1 MDQIAVQI
9 CLSFRFCSRKWC
21 LWLFFPPSSIAVEFC
36 LSVLL
41 FLFKSMVLEISWFCS
56 PSPLSLDLLFF
67 PASWSTQALFPEVSP
82 RCGAVFW
89 ESTWANQ
96 FPQFVNPRLIQPF
109 KSLVPCHCN
118 HLQIALQIQLQSS
131 NRLPIFCQSTH
142 VGNLGVILFSD
153 LLDDPLTF
161 LGFFRYRC

>member
-9 CLSFRFCSRKWC
+9 CLSFRFCFRKWF
-21 LWLFFPPSSIAVEFC
+21 LWLLTKFSSSIAVEFC

-56 PSPLSLDLLFF
+56 PSPLSLYLLFSPFSCSIQVLF
-67 PASWSTQALFPEVSP
+67 PAVSP
-82 RCGAVFW
+82 RCGALSR

-109 KSLVPCHCN
+109 KTLVPCHCN
-118 HLQIALQIQLQSS
+118 HLQITLQIQLQFS
-131 NRLPIFCQSTH
+131 NRLPIFFFFLPVNICWQFWSYLALRS
-142 VGNLGVILFSD
+142 VG
-153 LLDDPLTF
+153 
-161 LGFFRYRC
+161 